1 MRVRRLVLVVGVLS
15 LAAGCGYRFRAP
27 ASDLPAGLPSVH
39 VPVFSNTTSEP
50 GAEAFFTQAL
60 REQYLRAG
68 RLGND
73 GAPGRIEGTL
83 LAVSSAP
90 LVASPGRL
98 PNYRFQATVR
108 LVLFKE
114 GVAVNT
120 VQVAGGEDYPAG
132 ADVLSSET
140 NRGAALRRL
149 AESLMREGAERL
161 ATGW

>member
-1 MRVRRLVLVVGVLS
+1 MRRSALAFAV
-15 LAAGCGYRFRAP
+15 LAASCAYRVVAP
-27 ASDLPAGLPSVH
+27 ASELPGGLTSVH
-39 VPVFSNTTSEP
+39 VPVFINQTSEA

-60 REQYLRAG
+60 RETYLRAG
-68 RLGND
+68 RLGGAD
-73 GAPGRIEGTL
+73 APGRVEGAL
-83 LAVSSAP
+83 VAVSSFP

-98 PNYRFQATVR
+98 PNYRFQATVKLTVVR
-108 LVLFKE
+108 DGAAL
-114 GVAVNT
+114 NT
-120 VQVAGGEDYPAG
+120 VQVSGGEDYPAG

>member
-1 MRVRRLVLVVGVLS
+1 VTRALAVG
-15 LAAGCGYRFRAP
+15 LAVSTLLGCGYRFRAP
-27 ASDLPAGLPSVH
+27 ASDLPTGLTSVH
-39 VPVFSNTTSEP
+39 VPVFANATSEP

-60 REQYLRAG
+60 REHFLRAG
-68 RLGND
+68 TLGGE

-90 LVASPGRL
+90 LVSSPGRL
-98 PNYRFQATVR
+98 PNYRFQATAR
-108 LVLFKE
+108 LVLLKD

-120 VQVAGGEDYPAG
+120 VQVSGGEDYPAG

-149 AESLMREGAERL
+149 AEGLMREGAERL